1 VKDSRLRS
9 LLKAISWR
17 CAGFLFTSGMVW
29 IITGELTVA
38 ALAGAVDSGLKVG
51 LYYIHERIWIRLGRA

>member
-1 VKDSRLRS
+1 
-9 LLKAISWR
+9 
-17 CAGFLFTSGMVW
+17 MVW